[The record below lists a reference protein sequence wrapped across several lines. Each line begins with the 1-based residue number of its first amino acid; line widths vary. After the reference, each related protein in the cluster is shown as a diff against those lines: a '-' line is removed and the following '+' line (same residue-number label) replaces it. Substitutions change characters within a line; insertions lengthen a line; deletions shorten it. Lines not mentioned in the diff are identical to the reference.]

1 LPKEKPLL
9 ARTVSMPD
17 RIAMYN
23 DNALKIGIFGANCS
37 SGRSATKVPERWS
50 ASWPDCLRLAR
61 MADDAGIDFML
72 PIGRWKGY
80 GGDTDFHGS
89 TLETVTWAVGLLGAT
104 RRMTVFGTVHAPLF
118 HPLIAAKEFVTA
130 DHVGEGRFGI
140 NLVVGWNEGEFEMF
154 GVTQREHDA
163 RYDFAQEWL
172 DAVKRA
178 WSERGEFDFDGQ
190 YLKLKGVRAY
200 PKPFGDTRPIIMN
213 AGSSDVG
220 QAFALRNCDAFFVAT
235 AGSRTSLEGNAK
247 KVMEVKSAAKS
258 HGREIEVYTVGQVV
272 CRSSQQ
278 EAEDYYRHA
287 IIENADWGA
296 IDGMLA
302 NKSITPQTIPPEEYA
317 KKRQYFAS
325 HAIGGYP
332 FVGTPDRVADELECI
347 SKAGVRG
354 IALSFVN
361 YLDELPYFCA
371 EVLPRLVRLGAR
383 VAH

>member
-1 LPKEKPLL
+1 MRE
-9 ARTVSMPD
+9 

-23 DNALKIGIFGANCS
+23 ANALKIGIFGANCS

-50 ASWPDCLRLAR
+50 ASWPDCRRLAR
-61 MADDAGIDFML
+61 LADEAGIDFML

-89 TLETVTWAVGLLGAT
+89 TLETITWAVGLLSAT
-104 RRMTVFGTVHAPLF
+104 ERMTVFGTVHAPLF

-130 DHVGEGRFGI
+130 DHVGEGRFGV

-172 DAVKRA
+172 DVVKRA
-178 WSERGEFDFDGQ
+178 WSERGDFDFHGRFLD
-190 YLKLKGVRAY
+190 LKGVRAY
-200 PKPFGDTRPIIMN
+200 PKPYGETRPIIMN
-213 AGSSDVG
+213 AGSSEVG

-247 KVMEVKSAAKS
+247 KVAEIRSAAQS
-258 HGREIEVYTVGQVV
+258 FGRDIEIYTVGQVI
-272 CRSSQQ
+272 CRASQK

-302 NKSITPQTIPPEEYA
+302 NKNITPQTIPPEEYV
-317 KKRQYFAS
+317 KKRQYFAAN
-325 HAIGGYP
+325 AIGGYP
-332 FVGTPDRVADELECI
+332 FVGTPDRVADELSTI
-347 SKAGVRG
+347 GKAGMRG

-361 YLDELPYFCA
+361 YLDELPFFCD
-371 EVLPRLVRLGAR
+371 EVLPRLARHGVRA
-383 VAH
+383 AH